1 MAFGLGV
8 LTQKF
13 LIDRVLKAPAV
24 AIFLTVGLLIV
35 MENLALI
42 LFGSEFRSVR
52 TPYQMS
58 ALSIGPI
65 LLSVPYLLACSVATA
80 AGLALWWVLKKT
92 WWGMAVRA
100 TAQDPM
106 AARLSGIS
114 TQRVHQL
121 AFGLGVGMT
130 ALGASSC
137 RISPPPPRSARSS
150 AC

>member
-24 AIFLTVGLLIV
+24 AQIFLTVGLLIV

-65 LLSVPYLLACSVATA
+65 LLSVPIC
-80 AGLALWWVLKKT
+80 W
-92 WWGMAVRA
+92 RA
-100 TAQDPM
+100 RWRRRPAW
-106 AARLSGIS
+106 RCG
-114 TQRVHQL
+114 
-121 AFGLGVGMT
+121 G
-130 ALGASSC
+130 C
-137 RISPPPPRSARSS
+137 
-150 AC
+150 

>member
-24 AIFLTVGLLIV
+24 AQIFLTVGLLIV

-80 AGLALWWVLKKT
+80 AGLALWWVLKRRGGA
-92 WWGMAVRA
+92 WRC
-100 TAQDPM
+100 
-106 AARLSGIS
+106 ARPRRIPWPRGCPAFPRNASINWPSGW
-114 TQRVHQL
+114 
-121 AFGLGVGMT
+121 
-130 ALGASSC
+130 AS
-137 RISPPPPRSARSS
+137 A
-150 AC
+150 